1 VAAVEAAGGH
11 VAHYLPDHT
20 LLVVGPA
27 RAAVALEQHPHALW
41 LVSRGAQ
48 RRCVCVG
55 GGQERGLWCRKGR
68 NATCRMTLRLLAA
81 MCRGCNAAVPAW
93 LLASAGPV
101 LEARDVPW
109 LIAEG

>member
-55 GGQERGLWCRKGR
+55 GGAREGAVVQEG
-68 NATCRMTLRLLAA
+68 
-81 MCRGCNAAVPAW
+81 
-93 LLASAGPV
+93 
-101 LEARDVPW
+101 
-109 LIAEG
+109 